1 MERLVQVDRGIGWLI
16 AVSSLPLS
24 VWWLPAAVEQAHLFP
39 WWWNAGSWLVV
50 GLFATMAG
58 LGAWLPIGVLRRL
71 WILTPTLLIALQLF
85 SFGALTDAAVS
96 VLPWVRLLEPAAVCL
111 LVLTLSPLP
120 AVAASLVSSVS
131 VLVSA
136 WVFTGGVPQLVLSSL
151 PPRLSNVVF
160 VALVIGIRH
169 RLIRP
174 HQAEAEARAA
184 AERRARST
192 AEAEEQARLSRFI
205 HDEVLS
211 VLSAAQYFTGP
222 PPTELR
228 AEASA
233 TIRALSEGRAT
244 GRLGCR
250 RVDAVQVAADLRTRL
265 LRIAPGASVTIEAD
279 DVAVAA
285 DPIEVLGDAA
295 AEAVRNAV
303 RHAHARRIVVNGQIH
318 GHLMELSVRD
328 DGIGFDPASIP
339 PERWGVRQS
348 IVRRMEDAGGR
359 AEIRSERGAASASG
373 VVMASGVGM
382 AAGDRTASG
391 VGTASGATPFAP
403 ATAAGTVLVT
413 DRVLATGADSA
424 CATGTALGTDVA
436 SATETR
442 PGTEV
447 RLSWVP

>member
-1 MERLVQVDRGIGWLI
+1 MERLVQADRGIGWLI
-16 AVSSLPLS
+16 AVSSLSLS
-24 VWWLPAAVEQAHLFP
+24 IWWLPAAVEQAYLFP

-85 SFGALTDAAVS
+85 SFGVSTDAAVS

-136 WVFTGGVPQLVLSSL
+136 WVFTGGVPPLVLSSL

-174 HQAEAEARAA
+174 HQAEAEARVA

-211 VLSAAQYFTGP
+211 VLSAAQFFDGVP
-222 PPTELR
+222 PRELR

-233 TIRALSEGRAT
+233 TIRALRKGRST
-244 GRLGCR
+244 GQLER
-250 RVDAVQVAADLRTRL
+250 RKVDAPLVAEQLRTRL
-265 LRIAPGASVTIEAD
+265 LRIAPDAEVAIEAD
-279 DVAVAA
+279 EASVEAEPVEALA
-285 DPIEVLGDAA
+285 DAA

-303 RHAHARRIVVNGQIH
+303 RHAHAQRIVVRGRML
-318 GHLMELSVRD
+318 GHRMEISVRD
-328 DGIGFDPASIP
+328 DGAGFDPSTVP
-339 PERWGVRQS
+339 PKRLGVRES
-348 IVRRMEDAGGR
+348 IVGRMDEVGGR
-359 AEIRSERGAASASG
+359 ARIVSASG
-373 VVMASGVGM
+373 M
-382 AAGDRTASG
+382 
-391 VGTASGATPFAP
+391 
-403 ATAAGTVLVT
+403 
-413 DRVLATGADSA
+413 
-424 CATGTALGTDVA
+424 GTD
-436 SATETR
+436 
-442 PGTEV
+442 V
-447 RLSWVP
+447 RLSWLP